1 MASDLKEKY
10 KVKKDNVEE
19 EYRYYLGLRNDPE
32 YQKRVYIAFCNLTNL
47 FRELYP
53 GVTIEAPR
61 GRKKSLRSMKIK
73 IENLEIERLSKLYVL
88 GDIDREDLKDLYS
101 RISKKTNNTY
111 NEEIKRILTK
121 KINNLDDINKIMQD
135 DTVSGKIKTAL
146 LRIANAKL
154 IKIPSEEN
162 KKIQEEI
169 DAKYGEKKVKET
181 GLFKYDLL
189 KWKDIEKM
197 TYKDIAKVHNPKEYL
212 KIRDVI
218 GIKITI
224 GDVPNNVNTSNMD
237 LMELIDERAKIQEK
251 LDMLEK
257 ESKLN
262 GMNNDAIKR
271 LEIQRSDYDDKCRLE
286 LAKDFAQKLMDD
298 KEWNSKKNIR
308 VLMEYC
314 KHKNKQ
320 NGYKAE
326 HLKFVCTDEPQYEDK
341 YEFELQLRSIAREDL
356 SRGNGSAAH
365 TDRDDKERML
375 PRMSTKKEFLNDC
388 RNYLPEYFILTR
400 NEDGKYS
407 SCRNCSMMENFLE
420 FYFGYVDLPDKT
432 LKKAEEY
439 IKDLEKEKE
448 KNLSL

>member
-32 YQKRVYIAFCNLTNL
+32 YQKRVYIAFCNLANL

-169 DAKYGEKKVKET
+169 VNLEMKSLQEKQDIQDVKEQISQ
-181 GLFKYDLL
+181 FKSL
-189 KWKDIEKM
+189 M
-197 TYKDIAKVHNPKEYL
+197 
-212 KIRDVI
+212 
-218 GIKITI
+218 IKIVVGVGGI
-224 GDVPNNVNTSNMD
+224 AGSV
-237 LMELIDERAKIQEK
+237 
-251 LDMLEK
+251 
-257 ESKLN
+257 
-262 GMNNDAIKR
+262 AISV
-271 LEIQRSDYDDKCRLE
+271 I
-286 LAKDFAQKLMDD
+286 QKL
-298 KEWNSKKNIR
+298 
-308 VLMEYC
+308 L
-314 KHKNKQ
+314 
-320 NGYKAE
+320 G
-326 HLKFVCTDEPQYEDK
+326 
-341 YEFELQLRSIAREDL
+341 
-356 SRGNGSAAH
+356 
-365 TDRDDKERML
+365 
-375 PRMSTKKEFLNDC
+375 
-388 RNYLPEYFILTR
+388 
-400 NEDGKYS
+400 
-407 SCRNCSMMENFLE
+407 
-420 FYFGYVDLPDKT
+420 
-432 LKKAEEY
+432 
-439 IKDLEKEKE
+439 
-448 KNLSL
+448 